1 MDIYGVDTDNGV
13 SLGYHQGD
21 NATTG
26 AHVEH
31 AVCSI
36 ALGACPNKH
45 AVGGDGH
52 GTEVVAHFEL
62 FKSEQA
68 LFHRGEMRR

>member
-1 MDIYGVDTDNGV
+1 MDIYGVDTGNGV

-52 GTEVVAHFEL
+52 WALVVINTELLKPKYSFSHNSF
-62 FKSEQA
+62 
-68 LFHRGEMRR
+68 